1 MKDFKIFLDLLTV
14 GIRYSY
20 GNLYWDRCGQTVLDI
35 ETQYDDWFSARDV
48 KNVGRLENP
57 EKSMDL
63 VFNDSTF
70 NFSIKKPEKLDN
82 DLIIEEVQKL
92 WKIIK
97 ANFGLEEYNRI
108 GCRFHFLKPTGS
120 LAEAEKFLKN
130 SELNVNIPDQLK
142 SPHYDLN
149 IRQVITIFE
158 KEDMEYRVELKGI
171 TRSESIDPSGLYTC
185 RPETLSKNQKRY
197 RQLKTQQLKEYSA
210 NPMYAVM
217 LDIDCINYNPERVS
231 VGEYIE
237 KQTDVVRNDF
247 LPILENL

>member
-14 GIRYSY
+14 EIRYSY
-20 GNLYWDRCGQTVLDI
+20 GHLYWDRCGQTVLDI
-35 ETQYDDWFSARDV
+35 ETQYDDWFGARDV

-70 NFSIKKPEKLDN
+70 NFSTKKPEKLDN

-92 WKIIK
+92 WKIIR

-120 LAEAEKFLKN
+120 LAEAEKLIKN

-142 SPHYDLN
+142 APHYDLN

-171 TRSESIDPSGLYTC
+171 TRSQSIDPSGLYTG
-185 RPETLSKNQKRY
+185 RPETLSKNQKKY

-217 LDIDCINYNPERVS
+217 LDIDCAKYNPERVS
-231 VGEYIE
+231 VEEYIK
-237 KQTDVVRNDF
+237 KQIDVVRNDF